1 MIKYCYVDTCV
12 LADILKQY
20 DALYPNQ
27 PYKCSNFIGPRMLL
41 EINRAVQS
49 MGYSGML
56 LTSTFAFIE
65 LMNKFNEIFKGTTI
79 KPFSLGNFIKQPPAW
94 ITIEDMTEEIS
105 QHLCDV
111 PVLTPNGE
119 SISGDDAIH
128 IATALSRGEKLSFC
142 TTDNRIQQL
151 SFPNISFITN

>member
-27 PYKCSNFIGPRMLL
+27 PYKCSEFIRSRMLL

-49 MGYSGML
+49 MGDSGML

-65 LMNKFNEIFKGTTI
+65 LMNKFNEIFKGSKI
-79 KPFSLGNFIKQPPAW
+79 KPFSLSNFIKQPPAW

-111 PVLTPNGE
+111 PLSTPNGE

-128 IATALSRGEKLSFC
+128 IATALSRGEQLVFC
-142 TTDNRIQQL
+142 TTDNRLQQL